1 MKIYSCKTCEKN
13 FLKKS
18 AYDSHLSRLNP
29 CVKIN
34 KNICIK
40 CDKSYSTKSNLNKHL
55 KNCKEILLNNNIEDD
70 NQSQINEIKQE
81 LENKFEEQVEQLK
94 IMFQKKF
101 EEQQKQIK
109 ELSQITETNN
119 QMTEGRLPSG
129 NITVTENSHNNTTTN
144 NIINIYNAGK
154 EDLSRLSKEDAIK
167 ICTSGT
173 YYPIVAAELIHCNK
187 NYPEFQNFLIPNL
200 RSNTGLVK
208 INDNW
213 ESRTHEEIFRT
224 LLKVDKNHVSTLMK
238 DLEVD
243 KKLQVKLE
251 STKDEI
257 DTGESKE
264 HQIPKIKEKLYNA
277 SKMVTKNKKKEE
289 KVL

>member
-1 MKIYSCKTCEKN
+1 MTIYKCEKCKHQ
-13 FLKKS
+13 FDRKS
-18 AYDSHLSRLNP
+18 TYNNHLTRKNP
-29 CVKIN
+29 CK
-34 KNICIK
+34 
-40 CDKSYSTKSNLNKHL
+40 
-55 KNCKEILLNNNIEDD
+55 LNNNIDNECTYCNKKFSKLSNLTKHLKTCKEKLIEDEKQA
-70 NQSQINEIKQE
+70 NIEELKQE

-109 ELSQITETNN
+109 ELSQITETN
-119 QMTEGRLPSG
+119 Q
-129 NITVTENSHNNTTTN
+129 NITVNENSHNNNNNTTTTN
-144 NIINIYNAGK
+144 NTINIYNVGK
-154 EDLSRLSKEDAIK
+154 EDLSRLSKEDTVK

-173 YYPIVAAELIHCNK
+173 YYPIVAAEVIHCNK
-187 NYPEFQNFLIPNL
+187 NYPEFQNFLISNL

-213 ESRTHEEIFRT
+213 ESRSHDEIFRT

-251 STKDEI
+251 ATQDEI

-277 SKMVTKNKKKEE
+277 SRMINRNKKKEE
-289 KVL
+289 KVLLKC

>member
-1 MKIYSCKTCEKN
+1 MTVYICDVCKKEFN
-13 FLKKS
+13 RKS
-18 AYDSHLSRLNP
+18 TYDNHLTRKNP
-29 CVKIN
+29 CKLDTSVDN
-34 KNICIK
+34 KCIY
-40 CDKSYSTKSNLNKHL
+40 CDKMYTAKFNLTKHL
-55 KNCKEILLNNNIEDD
+55 KTCKEKLIEDD
-70 NQSQINEIKQE
+70 NQAQIEE
-81 LENKFEEQVEQLK
+81 LKKMFER
-94 IMFQKKF
+94 KF
-101 EEQQKQIK
+101 EEQQKEILKTQIDNQELK
-109 ELSQITETNN
+109 KKVEELSQITETNN
-119 QMTEGRLPSG
+119 
-129 NITVTENSHNNTTTN
+129 NITVTENSHNNNNNTTTNNN
-144 NIINIYNAGK
+144 NIINIYNVGK
-154 EDLSRLSKEDAIK
+154 EDLSRLSKEDSVK

-173 YYPIVAAELIHCNK
+173 YYPIVAAEVIHCNK

-277 SKMVTKNKKKEE
+277 SKMVSKNKKKEE
-289 KVL
+289 KLLTT

>member
-1 MKIYSCKTCEKN
+1 MTIYQCDRCKKQ
-13 FLKKS
+13 FDRKS
-18 AYDSHLSRLNP
+18 TYTNHLSRRNP
-29 CVKIN
+29 CKLNDNTDNVCIYCN
-34 KNICIK
+34 KKYLNI
-40 CDKSYSTKSNLNKHL
+40 SNLKKHY
-55 KNCKEILLNNNIEDD
+55 KICKEKLIEDD
-70 NQSQINEIKQE
+70 NLVQIEELKQE
-81 LENKFEEQVEQLK
+81 LEEQVEQLK

-101 EEQQKQIK
+101 EEQEKKIE
-109 ELSQITETNN
+109 ELSHVTETNN
-119 QMTEGRLPSG
+119 
-129 NITVTENSHNNTTTN
+129 NITVTENSHNNNTTTN

-154 EDLSRLSKEDAIK
+154 EDLSRLSKEDTIK

-173 YYPIVAAELIHCNK
+173 YYPIVAAEIIHCNK
-187 NYPEFQNFLIPNL
+187 NYPEFQNFLISNL

-213 ESRTHEEIFRT
+213 ESRSHDEIFRT

-243 KKLQVKLE
+243 KKLQVKLD
-251 STKDEI
+251 STQDEI

-277 SKMVTKNKKKEE
+277 SKMITKNKKKEE
-289 KVL
+289 KILLK

>member
-1 MKIYSCKTCEKN
+1 MKIYSCKTCEKQ
-13 FLKKS
+13 FFKKS

-29 CVKIN
+29 CIKIN
-34 KNICIK
+34 KNICFNCNK
-40 CDKSYSTKSNLNKHL
+40 NYSTKFNLNKHL
-55 KNCKEILLNNNIEDD
+55 KNCKETLLNNNVIEEDEK
-70 NQSQINEIKQE
+70 QAQIDEIKQE
-81 LENKFEEQVEQLK
+81 LEEQVEQLK

-101 EEQQKQIK
+101 EEQEIDNQELKK
-109 ELSQITETNN
+109 KVAELSHVTETNN
-119 QMTEGRLPSG
+119 
-129 NITVTENSHNNTTTN
+129 NITVTENSHNNNTTTN

-154 EDLSRLSKEDAIK
+154 EDLSRLSKEDTIK

-173 YYPIVAAELIHCNK
+173 YYPIVAAEIIHCNK
-187 NYPEFQNFLIPNL
+187 NYPEFQNFLISNL

-213 ESRTHEEIFRT
+213 ESRSHDEIFRT

-243 KKLQVKLE
+243 KKLQVKLD
-251 STKDEI
+251 STQDEI

-277 SKMVTKNKKKEE
+277 SKMITKNKKKEE
-289 KVL
+289 KILLK

>member
-1 MKIYSCKTCEKN
+1 MTIYKCEKCKHQ
-13 FLKKS
+13 FDRKS
-18 AYDSHLSRLNP
+18 TYNNHLTRKNP
-29 CVKIN
+29 CKLNIN
-34 KNICIK
+34 IDNECTYCNKK
-40 CDKSYSTKSNLNKHL
+40 FSKLSNLTKHF
-55 KNCKEILLNNNIEDD
+55 KICKEKIIDD
-70 NQSQINEIKQE
+70 ENQAQIDEIKQE
-81 LENKFEEQVEQLK
+81 FEEQVEQLK

-101 EEQQKQIK
+101 EEQEKKIE
-109 ELSQITETNN
+109 ELSHITESNN
-119 QMTEGRLPSG
+119 
-129 NITVTENSHNNTTTN
+129 NITVTENSHNNNNNTTN

-154 EDLSRLSKEDAIK
+154 EDLSRLSKEDTIK

-173 YYPIVAAELIHCNK
+173 YYPIVAAEVIHCNK
-187 NYPEFQNFLIPNL
+187 NYPEFQNFLISNL

-213 ESRTHEEIFRT
+213 ESRSHEEIFRT

-243 KKLQVKLE
+243 KKLKVKLE
-251 STKDEI
+251 STQDEI

-277 SKMVTKNKKKEE
+277 SKMITKNKKKEE
-289 KVL
+289 KISPKLK